1 MMKKLITLCF
11 FAFALLFSTQGLD
24 AQNKLEINA
33 AASEKAKEIRKT
45 IKINNNQLEEVYQA
59 YKTYEITYQKISSDL
74 QGNEAKLEKINT
86 ILDTKLKGI
95 LSEEQFDRYLALYRT
110 NQ

>member
-1 MMKKLITLCF
+1 MKKLITLCF

>member
-1 MMKKLITLCF
+1 MKKLITLCF

-45 IKINNNQLEEVYQA
+45 IKINNDQLEEVYQA
-59 YKTYEITYQKISSDL
+59 YKIYEITYQKISSDL
-74 QGNEAKLEKINT
+74 QGNQAKLEKINT
-86 ILDTKLKGI
+86 ILDTELKGI
-95 LSEEQFDRYLALYRT
+95 LTEEQFDRYIALYRT